1 MIEKIIKDYLSE
13 TLSVPVLLE
22 KPSPPPA
29 SYCIIEKTGG
39 GREDT
44 LHHTMLNVESHAP
57 TLWETAQLHEA
68 AMAAMLQADTL
79 PEVSKVSLNTEYN
92 NTDTETKSYQYEA
105 VYEVTHF
112 FE

>member
-1 MIEKIIKDYLSE
+1 MIEKIIKDYLSD
-13 TLSVPVLLE
+13 TLGAAVMLE
-22 KPSPPPA
+22 KPSPPPDR
-29 SYCIIEKTGG
+29 YYLIEKTGG

-57 TLWETAQLHEA
+57 TLYETAQLHEA
-68 AMAAMLQADTL
+68 AMAAMLLADSL
-79 PEVSKVSLNTEYN
+79 AAVSKVSLNTEYN

-112 FE
+112 LE

>member
-1 MIEKIIKDYLSE
+1 MIEKIIQDYLSE
-13 TLSVPVLLE
+13 ATSVPVLME

-29 SYCIIEKTGG
+29 RYYIIEKTGG
-39 GREDT
+39 GRVDT

-57 TLWETAQLHEA
+57 TLYETVQLHDT
-68 AMAAMLQADTL
+68 AMAAMLQADSL
-79 PEVSKVSLNTEYN
+79 AAVSKVSLNTEYN